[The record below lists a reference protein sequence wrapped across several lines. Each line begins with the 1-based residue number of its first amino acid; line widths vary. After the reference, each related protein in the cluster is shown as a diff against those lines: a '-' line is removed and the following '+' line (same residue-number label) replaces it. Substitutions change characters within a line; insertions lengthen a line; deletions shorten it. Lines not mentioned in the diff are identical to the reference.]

1 MLVLVC
7 ASPAWADPDADRDME
22 AGGRDFP
29 TTLTLDEPGI
39 DDELILPTVLYRRG
53 AADSGGATHEIDLGA
68 EFEHSI
74 TPNTGFFLEDGAV
87 IQDRGEHGAE
97 DFTLGAKWQFVTDA
111 KHEEVISLELAREF
125 GDTGTTH
132 TGADRFG
139 STTPTIVAGKGFS
152 DLDVLALQPL
162 AVTAE
167 FAATI
172 PDVALRRV
180 GGTDLAATRLNN
192 GSNGLWSAGFSVQYS
207 LPYLAR
213 RYPGLRLPW
222 PLAGLTPVCEF
233 AWTSPATAPS
243 SQGTTWIAA
252 PGLLYSRPWGEIGVE
267 ALVPLDR
274 AAGAGAGV
282 IGLLQLS
289 LD

>member
-7 ASPAWADPDADRDME
+7 ASPARADPHADSDMK

-53 AADSGGATHEIDLGA
+53 LADGGGATHEIELGA

-74 TPNTGFFLEDGAV
+74 TSTTGLFIEDGTV
-87 IQDRGEHGAE
+87 IQDGGKHGAE
-97 DFTLGAKWQFVTDA
+97 DFTLGAKWQFLTNV
-111 KHEEVISLELAREF
+111 KHETVMSLELARGF
-125 GDTGTTH
+125 GGTGTTH
-132 TGADRFG
+132 TGANRFG
-139 STTPTIVAGKGFS
+139 STTPTIVAGKGFG
-152 DLDVLALQPL
+152 DLGLRALQPL
-162 AVTAE
+162 ALTGE
-167 FAATI
+167 FAAII

-180 GGTDLAATRLNN
+180 GGSDLAATRLTNGNN
-192 GSNGLWSAGFSVQYS
+192 GVWSAGFSVQYS

-233 AWTSPATAPS
+233 AWTSPATVPS
-243 SQGTTWIAA
+243 AEGTTWIAA
-252 PGLLYSRPWGEIGVE
+252 PGMLYVSRWGEVGVE

-274 AAGAGAGV
+274 AAGSGIGV
-282 IGLLQLS
+282 IGLFQFP